1 MVEIRWTFQSV
12 EDLESI
18 TNYISKDSSYFAK
31 LIISNIIDVVDQL
44 VFYPEFGRVVPEINK
59 PEIREI
65 IFGNYRIIYRYQNSL
80 VEIVTIYHSSRM
92 FNSESIT

>member
-44 VFYPEFGRVVPEINK
+44 VFYPELGRVVPEINK

>member
-44 VFYPEFGRVVPEINK
+44 VFYPELGRVVPEKISLK
-59 PEIREI
+59 FVKLSLGI
-65 IFGNYRIIYRYQNSL
+65 I
-80 VEIVTIYHSSRM
+80 E
-92 FNSESIT
+92 